1 MAAAMAAAMSEFDF
15 EEQAAR
21 PWQPPA
27 PARCFLHVFFSE
39 FEFEEQGARQPLAPA
54 RCTLFEGYSKEHFLK
69 VLFAVSLYSKYLS
82 ALKWVLFTI

>member
-1 MAAAMAAAMSEFDF
+1 VSLIFSFFIFLSGGDAGMAAAMAAAMSEFDF

-39 FEFEEQGARQPLAPA
+39 F
-54 RCTLFEGYSKEHFLK
+54 
-69 VLFAVSLYSKYLS
+69 
-82 ALKWVLFTI
+82 